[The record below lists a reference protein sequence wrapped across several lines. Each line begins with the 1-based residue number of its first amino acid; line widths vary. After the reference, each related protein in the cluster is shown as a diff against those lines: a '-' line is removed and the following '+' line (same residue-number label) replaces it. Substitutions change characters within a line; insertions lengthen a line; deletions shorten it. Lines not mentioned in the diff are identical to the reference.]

1 MKKMLDDNDKPELT
15 VTVQV
20 AIDEGIFINFLKEL
34 GYQYSFDKDGSFT
47 LAWKWLRKHCVLD
60 DWNYLKF
67 EDLSEKA
74 VEQFKEYYS
83 NHAIPG
89 SSITCG
95 VQIDGYN
102 QFARWGKWKGG
113 YVQELGYISAPSSSS
128 YGASIYMGSSFI
140 PQGGNDTPL
149 YECRFYAIQEHNTWQ
164 GGYVDGWGYV
174 SPEKKI
180 LGATISDWFITG
192 STSDKALLNLL
203 NFRLF
208 ADSNP
213 AAYSDLSALQQEF
226 AQCWDANTQSYEID
240 DVRLLQY
247 LQSQYGS
254 HQVAVTNIR
263 EALSQHRAVFLRVV
277 TRVVSSAGVDK
288 RYGNDYVLLYYNALM
303 RTYGY
308 IDPVSG
314 KVSEIDAVPVD
325 NGNADIIV
333 FACERR
339 TN

>member
-1 MKKMLDDNDKPELT
+1 MHLP
-15 VTVQV
+15 
-20 AIDEGIFINFLKEL
+20 
-34 GYQYSFDKDGSFT
+34 
-47 LAWKWLRKHCVLD
+47 
-60 DWNYLKF
+60 
-67 EDLSEKA
+67 
-74 VEQFKEYYS
+74 VE
-83 NHAIPG
+83 
-89 SSITCG
+89 
-95 VQIDGYN
+95 
-102 QFARWGKWKGG
+102 
-113 YVQELGYISAPSSSS
+113 
-128 YGASIYMGSSFI
+128 
-140 PQGGNDTPL
+140 
-149 YECRFYAIQEHNTWQ
+149 
-164 GGYVDGWGYV
+164 
-174 SPEKKI
+174 
-180 LGATISDWFITG
+180 
-192 STSDKALLNLL
+192 
-203 NFRLF
+203 
-208 ADSNP
+208 P
-213 AAYSDLSALQQEF
+213 A
-226 AQCWDANTQSYEID
+226 EID